1 VSPCPGSSP
10 SEAEAFLAD
19 PRSHGGRAVERIDT
33 HISTL
38 FLAGDRVFKLKKPVR
53 LPFLDFSTLAARRKA
68 CEAELEI
75 NRRATPDLYL
85 GVRALT
91 RASGGGLEL
100 DGKGEAVDW
109 AVEMRRF
116 DQDTLFDRLVRRGEL
131 DRERCNALTEAIADF
146 HRVAPIR
153 RDRGG
158 RAGLDW
164 TVATNRLSMLAHA
177 QGQGGAPAILPVDEV
192 EELARLS
199 FAALERFAPRL
210 EARRAAGFVR
220 QCHGDLHL
228 GNICLWRGRPAL
240 FDAIEFSEDIACI
253 DVIYDLAFL
262 LMDLDHRGARRQANW
277 VMNHYLDLTADF
289 AGIAPMPLYLSAR
302 AGVRAHVCATMA
314 AGASGEAGER
324 LVGDARS
331 YLAAARRY
339 LAPPSPRLLAV
350 GGLSGSGKS
359 RMGRELAPFLAV
371 PGAAVVR
378 SDSLRKH
385 LMGVPIHEKLGPDGY
400 APEVTE
406 RTYERLYDTCAAL
419 LADGHS
425 AVADAVFARP
435 EQREAIERV
444 AKAAGVRFD
453 GLWLEAPAELSKLR
467 IAGRKANVSD
477 ATPQV
482 LERQLSYDLGAITW
496 TRIDSSPP
504 KDVTLAAGRVALGVW
519 PSSESADFQPTG
531 SGA

>member
-1 VSPCPGSSP
+1 MATGRASIRGSRVSPCPG

-19 PRSHGGRAVERIDT
+19 PRTHGGAGVERVDT

-53 LPFLDFSTLAARRKA
+53 LPFLDFTALSARKAA
-68 CEAELEI
+68 CEAEVEI

-91 RASGGGLEL
+91 RAQGGGLEL
-100 DGKGEAVDW
+100 DGPGEAVDW

-116 DQDTLFDRLVRRGEL
+116 DQDTLFDRLARRGEL
-131 DRERCNALTEAIADF
+131 DRERCNGLTEAIAAF
-146 HRVAPIR
+146 HRAAPVR
-153 RDRGG
+153 PDRGG

-164 TVATNRLSMLAHA
+164 TISTNRLSMLAQDA
-177 QGQGGAPAILPVDEV
+177 AVLPVDAV
-192 EELARLS
+192 EDLARAS

-210 EARRAAGFVR
+210 EERRAAGFVR

-228 GNICLWRGRPAL
+228 GNICLWQGRPAL

-262 LMDLDHRGARRQANW
+262 LMDLDHRGARQQANW

-289 AGIAPMPLYLSAR
+289 AGIAPMPLYLSCR
-302 AGVRAHVCATMA
+302 AGVRAHVCAAMA
-314 AGASGEAGER
+314 EGAQGEGRER
-324 LVGDARS
+324 LVADSRS
-331 YLAAARRY
+331 YLAAARAY
-339 LAPPSPRLLAV
+339 LDPPAPRLLAV

-385 LMGVPIHEKLGPDGY
+385 LMGVPIWEKLGPDGY
-400 APEVTE
+400 TAEVTE
-406 RTYERLYDTCAAL
+406 RTYQHLYETCAAL
-419 LADGHS
+419 LADGHGV
-425 AVADAVFARP
+425 VADAVFAKP
-435 EQREAIERV
+435 EQREAIEGV
-444 AKAAGVRFD
+444 ARAAGVRFD
-453 GLWLEAPAELSKLR
+453 GLWLEAPAELSKRR
-467 IAGRKANVSD
+467 IAERKANVSD

-482 LERQLSYDLGAITW
+482 LEHQLSYDLGAIAW

-504 KDVTLAAGRVALGVW
+504 KDVTLAAGRAALGV
-519 PSSESADFQPTG
+519 
-531 SGA
+531 